1 VLNVRWTGVLAGLGA
16 LGLTARS
23 VAQSSDAVAAPV
35 AVPLPRLPPAL
46 DGLTIQVVSDLHVRS
61 PRTPSL
67 NAVRRLAG
75 TRPDF
80 LFACGDL
87 SDHVDAAPMV
97 AEALA
102 AIEPV
107 HGAYAVWG
115 NHDLFVSRAATDP
128 SWIGYRTQPLGF
140 IRQAFQAQ
148 GVSVLN
154 NAHVRHRI
162 GDAELVIVGVG
173 DATHRGDDAARA
185 FDGVGEDAFTLVL
198 THNPDAVPRLGQTRV
213 DLVVCGHTHGGQIV
227 PPLMSAP
234 MTSTRSPL
242 PRPSGLMHIDGR
254 LVYITRGVGTV
265 GIPVR
270 VNAPAELPRLTL
282 VRVAEPAR

>member
-1 VLNVRWTGVLAGLGA
+1 MLAGLSA
-16 LGLTARS
+16 LGLVARS
-23 VAQSSDAVAAPV
+23 VAQASDAVAAPV
-35 AVPLPRLPPAL
+35 AVPLARLPRAL

-67 NAVRRLAG
+67 NALRRLAG

-87 SDHVDAAPMV
+87 SDRVDAAPFV

-128 SWIGYRTQPLGF
+128 AWIGYRTQPLGF
-140 IRQAFQAQ
+140 IRQACQAQ
-148 GVSVLN
+148 GVTVLD
-154 NAHVRHRI
+154 NAHARHRI
-162 GDAELVIVGVG
+162 GGAELAIVGIG

-185 FDGVGEDAFTLVL
+185 FDGVDEDAFTLLL
-198 THNPDAVPRLGQTRV
+198 THNPDAVPRLGEARV

-242 PRPSGLMHIDGR
+242 PRASGLMHIDGR

-265 GIPVR
+265 GIPMR

>member
-1 VLNVRWTGVLAGLGA
+1 MLAALGA
-16 LGLTARS
+16 LGLAARS
-23 VAQSSDAVAAPV
+23 AAQSSDAVAATV
-35 AVPLPRLPPAL
+35 ALPLPRLPRAL
-46 DGLTIQVVSDLHVRS
+46 DGLTIQVVSDLHVCS

-67 NAVRRLAG
+67 KALHRLAG

-80 LFACGDL
+80 LFAGGDL
-87 SDHVDAAPMV
+87 SDRVDAAPLV

-107 HGAYAVWG
+107 YGAYAVWG
-115 NHDLFVSRAATDP
+115 NHDLFVSRDATDP
-128 SWIGYRTQPLGF
+128 AWIGYRTQPLGF
-140 IRQAFQAQ
+140 MRQVYRAH
-148 GVSVLN
+148 GITVLN
-154 NAHVRHRI
+154 NAHARHRI
-162 GDAELVIVGVG
+162 GDAELAIVGIG
-173 DATHRGDDAARA
+173 DATHRGDDAVRA
-185 FDGVGEDAFTLVL
+185 VDGLDEDAFTLVL

-227 PPLMSAP
+227 PPFMTAP

-254 LVYITRGVGTV
+254 LVFITRGVGTV

-270 VNAPAELPRLTL
+270 VNAPAEVPRLTL

>member
-1 VLNVRWTGVLAGLGA
+1 MLTVRRTAVLAGLSA
-16 LGLTARS
+16 LGLAARS
-23 VAQSSDAVAAPV
+23 VAQASDAVAAPV
-35 AVPLPRLPPAL
+35 AVPLPRLPRAL
-46 DGLTIQVVSDLHVRS
+46 NGLTIQVVADLHVRS

-87 SDHVDAAPMV
+87 SDRVDAAPFV

-102 AIEPV
+102 AIDPV

-115 NHDLFVSRAATDP
+115 NHDLFVSRNQADP
-128 SWIGYRTQPLGF
+128 AWIGYRTQPLGF
-140 IRQAFQAQ
+140 IRQAFQTQ
-148 GVSVLN
+148 GVTVLD
-154 NAHVRHRI
+154 NAHARHRI
-162 GDAELVIVGVG
+162 GDAELAIVGVG
-173 DATHRGDDAARA
+173 DATHRGDAAVRA
-185 FDGVGEDAFTLVL
+185 FDGVGEDACTLVL
-198 THNPDAVPRLGQTRV
+198 THNPDAVPRLGQARI

-242 PRPSGLMHIDGR
+242 PRASGLMHIDGR

-265 GIPVR
+265 GIPMR
-270 VNAPAELPRLTL
+270 VNAPAEAPRLTL
-282 VRVAEPAR
+282 VRVAESAR

>member
-1 VLNVRWTGVLAGLGA
+1 MRRTAVLAGLSA
-16 LGLTARS
+16 LGLVARS
-23 VAQSSDAVAAPV
+23 VAQASDAVAETV
-35 AVPLPRLPPAL
+35 AAPLPRLPQAL
-46 DGLTIQVVSDLHVRS
+46 NGLTIQVVSDLHVRS

-67 NAVRRLAG
+67 NALRRLAG

-87 SDHVDAAPMV
+87 SDHVDAAPLV

-115 NHDLFVSRAATDP
+115 NHDLFASRAATDP
-128 SWIGYRTQPLGF
+128 AWIGYRTQPLGF

-148 GVSVLN
+148 GVTVLD
-154 NAHVRHRI
+154 NAHARHRI
-162 GDAELVIVGVG
+162 GQAELAIVGVG

-185 FDGVGEDAFTLVL
+185 FDGVGQDAFTLVL
-198 THNPDAVPRLGQTRV
+198 THNPDAVPRLGQVRA

-234 MTSTRSPL
+234 MTSTCSPL

-282 VRVAEPAR
+282 VRVAEPGR

>member
-1 VLNVRWTGVLAGLGA
+1 MLAGLGA
-16 LGLTARS
+16 LGMAARS
-23 VAQSSDAVAAPV
+23 VVRSPDAVAAPV

-67 NAVRRLAG
+67 NALRRLAG

-87 SDHVDAAPMV
+87 SDRADAAPFV

-102 AIEPV
+102 AVEPV
-107 HGAYAVWG
+107 HAAYLVWG
-115 NHDLFVSRAATDP
+115 NHDLFVSRAVTDP
-128 SWIGYRTQPLGF
+128 AWIGYRTQPLGF
-140 IRQAFQAQ
+140 MRQAFQAQ
-148 GVSVLN
+148 GLTVLD
-154 NAHVRHRI
+154 NAHARHRI
-162 GDAELVIVGVG
+162 GGAELAIVGIG

-185 FDGVGEDAFTLVL
+185 FHGVDEDAFTLVL
-198 THNPDAVPRLGQTRV
+198 THNPDAVPRLGQARV

-227 PPLMSAP
+227 PPLMPPP

-242 PRPSGLMHIDGR
+242 PRASGLMHIDGR
-254 LVYITRGVGTV
+254 LVFITRGVGTV
-265 GIPVR
+265 GIPMR
-270 VNAPAELPRLTL
+270 VNAPAEVPRLTL
-282 VRVAEPAR
+282 VRVAAPAR

>member
-1 VLNVRWTGVLAGLGA
+1 MLAGLSA
-16 LGLTARS
+16 LGLAARA
-23 VAQSSDAVAAPV
+23 VARSSDAVAATV
-35 AVPLPRLPPAL
+35 HLPLPRLPRAL
-46 DGLTIQVVSDLHVRS
+46 DGLTVQVVSDIHARS
-61 PRTPSL
+61 SRTPSL
-67 NAVRRLAG
+67 SALHRLAG

-87 SDHVDAAPMV
+87 SDHVDAAPLV

-128 SWIGYRTQPLGF
+128 AWIGYRTQPLGF
-140 IRQAFQAQ
+140 MRQAFQAQ
-148 GVSVLN
+148 GITVLN

-162 GDAELVIVGVG
+162 GDTELAIVGIG
-173 DATHRGDDAARA
+173 DATHRGDDMARA
-185 FDGVGEDAFTLVL
+185 FDGVDEDAFTLVL
-198 THNPDAVPRLGQTRV
+198 THNPDAVPRLGQARA

-227 PPLMSAP
+227 PPFMAPP

-242 PRPSGLMHIDGR
+242 PRPSGLMHIGGR
-254 LVYITRGVGTV
+254 LVFITRGVGTV
-265 GIPVR
+265 GIPMR
-270 VNAPAELPRLTL
+270 VNAPAEVPRLTL
-282 VRVAEPAR
+282 VRIGEPAR

>member
-1 VLNVRWTGVLAGLGA
+1 MLTVRRTAALAGLSA
-16 LGLTARS
+16 LGLVAR
-23 VAQSSDAVAAPV
+23 AAAKASDAEAAPV
-35 AVPLPRLPPAL
+35 AVPLPRLPRAL
-46 DGLTIQVVSDLHVRS
+46 NGLTIQVVSDLHVRS
-61 PRTPSL
+61 SRTPSL

-87 SDHVDAAPMV
+87 SDRVDAAPFV

-115 NHDLFVSRAATDP
+115 NHDLFVSRTATDP

-140 IRQAFQAQ
+140 IRQVFQAQ
-148 GVSVLN
+148 GVTVLN

-162 GDAELVIVGVG
+162 GDAELAIVGVG

-185 FDGVGEDAFTLVL
+185 LEGVDDDALTLVL
-198 THNPDAVPRLGQTRV
+198 THNPDAVPRLGQARV

-265 GIPVR
+265 GIPMR
-270 VNAPAELPRLTL
+270 VNAPAEAPRLTL
-282 VRVAEPAR
+282 VRVAEPDR

>member
-1 VLNVRWTGVLAGLGA
+1 V
-16 LGLTARS
+16 GLTARA
-23 VAQSSDAVAAPV
+23 VARSSDAVAATV
-35 AVPLPRLPPAL
+35 SVPLPRLPRGL
-46 DGLTIQVVSDLHVRS
+46 DGLTVQVVSDLHVRS
-61 PRTPSL
+61 SRTPSL
-67 NAVRRLAG
+67 TALRRLAG

-87 SDHVDAAPMV
+87 SDHVDAAPLV

-128 SWIGYRTQPLGF
+128 AWIGYRTQPLGF
-140 IRQAFQAQ
+140 MRQAFQAQ
-148 GVSVLN
+148 GITVLN
-154 NAHVRHRI
+154 NAHARHRI
-162 GDAELVIVGVG
+162 GDAELAIVGIG

-185 FDGVGEDAFTLVL
+185 CDGVKEDVFTLVL
-198 THNPDAVPRLGQTRV
+198 THNPDAVPRLGRARA

-227 PPLMSAP
+227 PPLMTAP

-242 PRPSGLMHIDGR
+242 PRPSGLMHIGGR
-254 LVYITRGVGTV
+254 LALITRGVGTV
-265 GIPVR
+265 GIPMR
-270 VNAPAELPRLTL
+270 VNAPAEVPRLTL
-282 VRVAEPAR
+282 VRIDEADQ

>member
-1 VLNVRWTGVLAGLGA
+1 MLNVRQTAVLAGLGA
-16 LGLTARS
+16 LGLATRS
-23 VAQSSDAVAAPV
+23 VVRSPTAVAATQSL
-35 AVPLPRLPPAL
+35 PLPRLPRAL

-67 NAVRRLAG
+67 NALHRLAG

-87 SDHVDAAPMV
+87 SDRVDAAPFV

-107 HGAYAVWG
+107 HGAYVVWG

-128 SWIGYRTQPLGF
+128 AWIGYRTQPLGF
-140 IRQAFQAQ
+140 TREVYQAH
-148 GVSVLN
+148 GITVLN
-154 NAHVRHRI
+154 NAHARHRI
-162 GDAELVIVGVG
+162 GDAEVAIVGIG
-173 DATHRGDDAARA
+173 DATHRGDDAVRA
-185 FDGVGEDAFTLVL
+185 FDGLDKDAIALVV
-198 THNPDAVPRLGQTRV
+198 THNPDAVPRLGQARV

-227 PPLMSAP
+227 PPLMTPP

-242 PRPSGLMHIDGR
+242 PRASGLMHIDGR
-254 LVYITRGVGTV
+254 LVFITRGVGTV
-265 GIPVR
+265 GIPMR
-270 VNAPAELPRLTL
+270 VNAPAEVPRLTL
-282 VRVAEPAR
+282 VRIGEPAR

>member
-1 VLNVRWTGVLAGLGA
+1 MLAGLTA
-16 LGLTARS
+16 LGFTAR
-23 VAQSSDAVAAPV
+23 AIARSSDAVAVTVPA
-35 AVPLPRLPPAL
+35 PLPRLPRAL
-46 DGLTIQVVSDLHVRS
+46 DGLTVQVVSDLHVRS
-61 PRTPSL
+61 ARTPSL
-67 NAVRRLAG
+67 NALRRLAG

-87 SDHVDAAPMV
+87 SDHVDAAPLV
-97 AEALA
+97 AQALA

-128 SWIGYRTQPLGF
+128 AWIGYRTQPLGF
-140 IRQAFQAQ
+140 MRQAFHAA
-148 GVSVLN
+148 GITVLE
-154 NAHVRHRI
+154 NAHARHRI
-162 GDAELVIVGVG
+162 GDAELAIVGIG

-185 FDGVGEDAFTLVL
+185 FDGVDEDALTLVL
-198 THNPDAVPRLGQTRV
+198 THNPDAVPRLGRARV

-227 PPLMSAP
+227 PPFMTPP

-265 GIPVR
+265 GIPMR
-270 VNAPAELPRLTL
+270 VNAPAEVPRLTL
-282 VRVAEPAR
+282 VRIGEPDQ

>member
-1 VLNVRWTGVLAGLGA
+1 MIA
-16 LGLTARS
+16 GLTALGFTARAVARS
-23 VAQSSDAVAAPV
+23 FDAVAATVP
-35 AVPLPRLPPAL
+35 APLPRLPRAL
-46 DGLTIQVVSDLHVRS
+46 DGLTVQVVSDLHVRS

-67 NAVRRLAG
+67 NALRRLAG

-87 SDHVDAAPMV
+87 SDHVDAAPLV

-115 NHDLFVSRAATDP
+115 NHDLFASRAATDP
-128 SWIGYRTQPLGF
+128 AWIGYRTQPLGF
-140 IRQAFQAQ
+140 LRQAFSAE
-148 GVSVLN
+148 GITVLE
-154 NAHVRHRI
+154 NAHARHRI
-162 GDAELVIVGVG
+162 GDAELAIVGIG

-185 FDGVGEDAFTLVL
+185 FDGVDEDVLTLVL
-198 THNPDAVPRLGQTRV
+198 THNPDAVPRLGRARV

-227 PPLMSAP
+227 PPFMTPP

-242 PRPSGLMHIDGR
+242 PRASGLMHIDGR
-254 LVYITRGVGTV
+254 LVFITRGVGTV
-265 GIPVR
+265 GIPMR
-270 VNAPAELPRLTL
+270 VNAPAEVPRLTL
-282 VRVAEPAR
+282 VRIGEPDQ

>member
-1 VLNVRWTGVLAGLGA
+1 MLAGLSA
-16 LGLTARS
+16 LGLAARS
-23 VAQSSDAVAAPV
+23 VARSSDAMEP
-35 AVPLPRLPPAL
+35 AVSLPLPRLPRAL
-46 DGLTIQVVSDLHVRS
+46 AGLTIQVVSDLHVRS

-67 NAVRRLAG
+67 NALRRLAG
-75 TRPDF
+75 SRPDF

-87 SDHVDAAPMV
+87 SDRVDAAPMV

-115 NHDLFVSRAATDP
+115 NHDLFVSRAAGDP
-128 SWIGYRTQPLGF
+128 PWIGYRTQPLGF
-140 IRQAFQAQ
+140 MRQAFQAHDIT
-148 GVSVLN
+148 VLD

-162 GDAELVIVGVG
+162 GDAELAVVGIG

-185 FDGVGEDAFTLVL
+185 LDGVDEDLFRLVL
-198 THNPDAVPRLGQTRV
+198 THNPDAVPRLGQARV

-227 PPLMSAP
+227 PPLMSPP

-242 PRPSGLMHIDGR
+242 PRASGLMHIDGR
-254 LVYITRGVGTV
+254 LVFITRGVGTV
-265 GIPVR
+265 GIPMR

>member
-1 VLNVRWTGVLAGLGA
+1 MLAGLSA
-16 LGLTARS
+16 LGLAARA
-23 VAQSSDAVAAPV
+23 VARSSDAVAATV
-35 AVPLPRLPPAL
+35 HLPLPRLPRAL
-46 DGLTIQVVSDLHVRS
+46 DGLTVQVVSDIHARS
-61 PRTPSL
+61 SRTPSL
-67 NAVRRLAG
+67 NALYRLAG

-87 SDHVDAAPMV
+87 SDHVDAAPLV

-128 SWIGYRTQPLGF
+128 AWIGYRTQPLGF
-140 IRQAFQAQ
+140 MRQAFQAQ
-148 GVSVLN
+148 GITVLN
-154 NAHVRHRI
+154 NAHARHRI
-162 GDAELVIVGVG
+162 GDTELAIVGIG

-185 FDGVGEDAFTLVL
+185 FDGVDEDAFTLVL
-198 THNPDAVPRLGQTRV
+198 THNPDAVPRLGQARA

-227 PPLMSAP
+227 PPFMAPP

-242 PRPSGLMHIDGR
+242 PRPSGLMHIGGR
-254 LVYITRGVGTV
+254 LVFITRGVGTV
-265 GIPVR
+265 GIPMR
-270 VNAPAELPRLTL
+270 VNAPAEVPRLTL
-282 VRVAEPAR
+282 VRIGEPAR

>member
-1 VLNVRWTGVLAGLGA
+1 MLAGLSA
-16 LGLTARS
+16 LGLAARS
-23 VAQSSDAVAAPV
+23 VARSSDAMEP
-35 AVPLPRLPPAL
+35 AVSLPLPRLPRAL
-46 DGLTIQVVSDLHVRS
+46 AGLTIQVVSDLHVRS

-67 NAVRRLAG
+67 NALRRLAG
-75 TRPDF
+75 SRPDF

-87 SDHVDAAPMV
+87 SDRVDAAPMV

-115 NHDLFVSRAATDP
+115 NHDLFVARAAGDP
-128 SWIGYRTQPLGF
+128 PWIGYRTQPLGF
-140 IRQAFQAQ
+140 MRQAFQAQ
-148 GVSVLN
+148 GVTVLD

-162 GDAELVIVGVG
+162 GDAELAVVGIG

-185 FDGVGEDAFTLVL
+185 LDGVDEDPFRLVL
-198 THNPDAVPRLGQTRV
+198 THNPDAVPRLGQARV

-227 PPLMSAP
+227 PPLMSPP

-242 PRPSGLMHIDGR
+242 PRASGLMHIDGR
-254 LVYITRGVGTV
+254 LVFITRGVGTV
-265 GIPVR
+265 GIPMR